1 MSWPPMAASE
11 KGRDIFKLSRDWLSV
26 EEAVA
31 AVGSASCGA
40 ISLFIGTTREDQ
52 SAGRK
57 VIGLEYE
64 AYEAMVTSELA
75 ELCRDVRARW
85 PDVAHIC
92 VHHRLGSLIT
102 LTALMAPSA
111 RANPSARP
119 FLRWVPV
126 GEASVVA
133 AVSSPHRQQGQRAVA
148 HLLDGLKAKVPVWK
162 KEVYEDRGASWK
174 ENAECAWASCHGNAA
189 ALNH

>member
-92 VHHRLGSLIT
+92 VHHRLG
-102 LTALMAPSA
+102 
-111 RANPSARP
+111 
-119 FLRWVPV
+119 WVPV